1 MTTGKRLD
9 KAGTRLTPKQ
19 IVLLMVKEAHASKS
33 SVAYT
38 KKLLR
43 EGTAGSICGRIELSI
58 TGEIRASRTG
68 HTQEMTHTLRE
79 AQREGMFLFGL
90 ATRCWLA
97 VIEAKEALDLRW
109 LLWHLALMA
118 QGSWQEWAEG
128 TKFENV
134 ESPFSPERVGL
145 ELRSV
150 RDDVLALKG
159 AVEIIEARYF
169 GMPILFPCDREWL
182 DDLAA
187 KAVEFLAAMDR
198 GFRSKTIPEWAAI
211 LGDEESA
218 RTIVTAVTEP
228 EGRDPTKAAEAKHM
242 RAAATRMARAWILLI
257 QAQVHNR
264 MGEESAG
271 TSTLNEAMELSETAL
286 QR

>member
-1 MTTGKRLD
+1 
-9 KAGTRLTPKQ
+9 
-19 IVLLMVKEAHASKS
+19 
-33 SVAYT
+33 
-38 KKLLR
+38 
-43 EGTAGSICGRIELSI
+43 
-58 TGEIRASRTG
+58 
-68 HTQEMTHTLRE
+68 MTHTLRD

-128 TKFENV
+128 TKFEDV

-187 KAVEFLAAMDR
+187 KAVELLAAMDKWVPVEDNR
-198 GFRSKTIPEWAAI
+198 GVDGHPRRRGKRPHDPDGPHRTGGPGPDEGGRRQACPCRCHSVREAVDSAHSGTGPQPDGRGKR
-211 LGDEESA
+211 GD
-218 RTIVTAVTEP
+218 
-228 EGRDPTKAAEAKHM
+228 
-242 RAAATRMARAWILLI
+242 
-257 QAQVHNR
+257 
-264 MGEESAG
+264 
-271 TSTLNEAMELSETAL
+271 
-286 QR
+286 